1 MAPKP
6 ISFARGAPSLD
17 IVDVDGLREAAQ
29 QAFTTDPGG
38 VTAYGTSVG
47 YPPLREWIAGQH
59 GVELGR
65 VLVTNGSMQ
74 ADAFLFD
81 ALVEPGDSVIVERP
95 TYDRTLLS
103 LRNRGA
109 DVRMVE
115 LEPDGIDVAALERV
129 LVAGASPKLAHIIP
143 NFQNPAGYTL
153 STDKRERLLV
163 LARAHGFTIFEDDP
177 YWSLRFTGEHLP
189 SILSMDGETVV
200 YASSFSKT
208 VCPGIRVGYLV
219 GPEDLI
225 AQISK
230 IATSTYISP
239 SMVAQAIVHQ
249 FCVSGAL
256 ERSIETVK
264 AALGERAKTLCEAL
278 RRELPD
284 ARFVEPEGGYFLWV
298 ELPRGT
304 DFAALFD
311 AAASR
316 GVQFV
321 KGSDFVLE
329 GADDCLRLAYSGV
342 TPEEIEEGVKRL
354 AEAYADVASS
364 SNSTVSQDDE
374 ESAARSASSVS

>member
-1 MAPKP
+1 MSET

-17 IVDVDGLREAAQ
+17 IIDVDGLRAAAE
-29 QAFTTDPGG
+29 QAFTNDPAGLTG
-38 VTAYGTSVG
+38 YGTSVG
-47 YPPLREWIAGQH
+47 YPPLRQWIADRH
-59 GVELGR
+59 GVEPER

-81 ALVEPGDSVIVERP
+81 ALVGPGDSVIVERP

-103 LRNRGA
+103 LRGRDA

-129 LVAGASPKLAHIIP
+129 LVAGATPKLAHIIP

-153 STDKRERLLV
+153 SVDKRERLLG

-177 YWSLRFTGEHLP
+177 YGSLRFEGEQLP
-189 SILSMDGETVV
+189 TILSMDGETVV

-219 GPEDLI
+219 GTREVISKI
-225 AQISK
+225 AK

-239 SMVAQAIVHQ
+239 SMVSQGIVHE
-249 FCVSGAL
+249 FCRSGAL
-256 ERSIETVK
+256 DRSIETVK
-264 AALGERAKTLCEAL
+264 TALRERASTLSDAL

-284 ARFVEPEGGYFLWV
+284 ARFVDPEGGYFLWV

-304 DFAALFD
+304 DVAALFD
-311 AAASR
+311 AAARR

-329 GADDCLRLAYSGV
+329 GGESSLRLAYSGV
-342 TPEEIEEGVKRL
+342 TPSEIEEGVKRL
-354 AEAYADVASS
+354 AEAYA
-364 SNSTVSQDDE
+364 E
-374 ESAARSASSVS
+374 IAAVGAPAA